1 MLQRSGMLYTYLK
14 SKKRAITFM
23 QLAPQQALVEKHI
36 TNLGFKVSNPGK
48 KTATINLDAKNQLD
62 YRLMLS
68 LAHYSLRLSTIFV
81 NESCFAYVLFV
92 HYHIKCREE
101 PIHLRELLSK
111 GMTLVELFRNE
122 HVLESAV
129 DVADFSTKMNLI
141 SESQIVSLNKQTQEV
156 TLCNKNNQSHI
167 LDLFVQM
174 CQVFLDTY
182 TVVCMM
188 IEQVCGTNLQL
199 KQKAITKEL
208 HSAIRHLYSDRVIP
222 HLHSCLSEIIT
233 TAMYRFEQMGLIGI
247 TGFNDKEGVRTNFV
261 ASSEDK
267 RGKVMETLHMLKD
280 FRQLSARDIKSILQ
294 EISGAVSRSQDV
306 TQGLGRHAA
315 KL

>member
-23 QLAPQQALVEKHI
+23 QLAPQQLLVEKHI

-48 KTATINLDAKNQLD
+48 KMATINLDAKNQLD

-81 NESCFAYVLFV
+81 NESCFAYVLYV

-122 HVLESAV
+122 HVLDSTV

-233 TAMYRFEQMGLIGI
+233 TAMYRFEQMGLIDI
-247 TGFNDKEGVRTNFV
+247 TGFNDKEGVRTNFL

-267 RGKVMETLHMLKD
+267 RGKVMETLHMLKE

-294 EISGAVSRSQDV
+294 EIAGAVSRSQDV
-306 TQGLGRHAA
+306 I
-315 KL
+315 